1 MQFNERITP
10 DERWILSII
19 LLIAIAGF
27 ILLTLSVRNGTL
39 THFDQSILTWFHKIK
54 NPALDHFFSTVT
66 WLGSLWILLPLY
78 IILSLLLS
86 NTFDNFEKVLG
97 IGFWGATLTTYALKY
112 TLERKRPHFF
122 STIYEL
128 PIDPSF
134 PSAHTVQIITFTLLL
149 WLIIYTTSSMITL
162 VLGIVLLFIA
172 LMVVMS
178 RMYLQVHFPSDILA
192 GCLVAIAWVSISIL
206 VAKSGVSP

>member
-10 DERWILSII
+10 DERWIFSII
-19 LLIAIAGF
+19 LFIAIAGF

-54 NPALDHFFSTVT
+54 NPALDQFFSTVT

-78 IILSLLLS
+78 ILLSLLLS

-149 WLIIYTTSSMITL
+149 WLIFYTASSMITI
-162 VLGIVLLFIA
+162 VFGTVLLLIA
-172 LMVVMS
+172 LMVVIS

-192 GCLVAIAWVSISIL
+192 GFLVAIAWVSISIL
-206 VAKSGVSP
+206 VVKSGVSS